1 MRVVPDWREM
11 NSVLRVVL
19 ISAFIGFM
27 MSLVIVAC
35 QDEYYFGKTREE
47 LAKEMFL
54 LDSLLIDIQYQ
65 LDSTSIDFEKFYIDA
80 QRINNGHE

>member
-11 NSVLRVVL
+11 NTVLRV
-19 ISAFIGFM
+19 IIMSSFIGFLL
-27 MSLVIVAC
+27 SLILVAC
-35 QDEYYFGKTREE
+35 NDEYYFGKTREE

-65 LDSTSIDFEKFYIDA
+65 LDSTSIDFEKLYINE
-80 QRINNGHE
+80 QRINSGHE

>member
-11 NSVLRVVL
+11 NTVLRV
-19 ISAFIGFM
+19 IIMSSFIGFLL
-27 MSLVIVAC
+27 SLILVARN
-35 QDEYYFGKTREE
+35 DEYYFGKTREE

>member
-11 NSVLRVVL
+11 NTVLRV
-19 ISAFIGFM
+19 IIMSSFIGFLL
-27 MSLVIVAC
+27 SLILVAC
-35 QDEYYFGKTREE
+35 NDEYYFGKTREE

>member
-27 MSLVIVAC
+27 MSSVIVAC

-47 LAKEMFL
+47 LAREMFIV
-54 LDSLLIDIQYQ
+54 DSLIMDIKYQ
-65 LDSTSIDFEKFYIDA
+65 MDSTSIDFDRFYIDA
-80 QRINNGHE
+80 QLDTHGYK

>member
-54 LDSLLIDIQYQ
+54 LDSLMIDLQYQ
-65 LDSTSIDFEKFYIDA
+65 LDSTSVDFEKIYLNA
-80 QRINNGHE
+80 KRINSGHN